1 MDRMACVEL
10 PAFPLQLLLRRHPDW
25 EGRPVAVVDRDK
37 PQGVILWA
45 NEAAQEARIRT
56 GMRYSAGLS
65 LARTLHAG
73 EVPPAEIEREV
84 AALAERLRR
93 FTPDVEPCRDEPGV
107 FWLNA
112 SGLSHLHASLRE
124 WADAILAALRAGG
137 LRGAVAV
144 GFSRFGTYAVARTAA
159 SAATGPAAT
168 VLRDPATERVLA
180 GQAPLDRLGIDPALR
195 DSLQKLGVGTV
206 RAFLKLPPAGIRRRF
221 GADAERLHR
230 LAAGDLRVPLQPLRV
245 REPLVARH
253 DLDDPETDVSR
264 LLFLVKRLLNRV
276 LARVAA
282 RHEALAEL
290 TLDLR
295 LDRAPARSER
305 IRPAAPTLDAAQ
317 LLSLVRLR
325 LEACIPPGGTPPGS
339 ACSLGARVPD
349 APTPSRVPDAQASG
363 ERTLGAGVT
372 SLRVAARAVRTRS
385 AQAGLFAARPHR
397 DLAVANRALAR
408 VRAEFGDG
416 AVVRARL
423 VEAHL
428 PEARFAWEPLA
439 TAPRPVTAPRSATA
453 RRRVA
458 ASRSATAREL
468 AAAPFRAGNRRTAC
482 RPAAGAEDPRAPPPA
497 SPAAAP
503 RAGRL
508 AAARGRRRARR
519 GPRRA
524 LPGVRRV
531 VAGGRPPRVLLRPDA
546 RRRRALDLLRPPAP
560 AVVLAGAGGVGAL
573 SGNGPRFRGRC
584 RTSRSGAGATSR
596 FSTGR
601 ATPTSWSSRR
611 TRSGSRRWP

>member
-25 EGRPVAVVDRDK
+25 AGRPVAVVDRDK

-45 NEAAQEARIRT
+45 NEEAQEARIRT

-65 LARTLHAG
+65 LARALHAG

-84 AALAERLRR
+84 ASLAERLRR
-93 FTPDVEPCRDEPGV
+93 FSPDVEPCRDEPGV

-112 SGLSHLHASLRE
+112 SGLSHLWASLRA
-124 WADAILAALRAGG
+124 WADAVLAALRAGG

-144 GFSRFGTYAVARTAA
+144 GFTRFGTYAVARTAA
-159 SAATGPAAT
+159 TSASGPAAT
-168 VLRDPATERVLA
+168 VLQDPATERVLA
-180 GQAPLDRLGIDPALR
+180 GQAPLDRLGIDPPLR
-195 DSLQKLGVGTV
+195 DSLQKLGIATV
-206 RAFLKLPPAGIRRRF
+206 RAFLQLPPAGIRRRF

-230 LAAGDLRVPLQPLRV
+230 LAAGDLWAPLQPLRV
-245 REPLVARH
+245 RDPLVARH

-276 LARVAA
+276 LARIAA
-282 RHEALAEL
+282 RQEALAEL

-295 LDRAPARSER
+295 LDRAPAQTER

-325 LEACIPPGGTPPGS
+325 LEARFRPEARLPQEEPAPATPAPPAPVPQARALQGG
-339 ACSLGARVPD
+339 
-349 APTPSRVPDAQASG
+349 
-363 ERTLGAGVT
+363 LGAGVT

-397 DLAVANRALAR
+397 DLAAANRALAR
-408 VRAEFGDG
+408 VRAEFGDE

-428 PEARFAWEPLA
+428 PEARFAWEPLV
-439 TAPRPVTAPRSATA
+439 TAPRTVAASRSATA

-458 ASRSATAREL
+458 VSRAATTREL
-468 AAAPFRAGNRRTAC
+468 AALPYAPADT
-482 RPAAGAEDPRAPPPA
+482 
-497 SPAAAP
+497 
-503 RAGRL
+503 AGRPLVRSIHARPVPLPPRPRHEPDGWLLRGGVAGHVEDL
-508 AAARGRRRARR
+508 AGPYLVSGGWWRAAVHREYYFARMRDGDVLWIYYDRLRRRWCWQ
-519 GPRRA
+519 G
-524 LPGVRRV
+524 RV
-531 VAGGRPPRVLLRPDA
+531 E
-546 RRRRALDLLRPPAP
+546 
-560 AVVLAGAGGVGAL
+560 
-573 SGNGPRFRGRC
+573 
-584 RTSRSGAGATSR
+584 
-596 FSTGR
+596 
-601 ATPTSWSSRR
+601 
-611 TRSGSRRWP
+611 

>member
-10 PAFPLQLLLRRHPDW
+10 PAFPLQLLLRRRPGW
-25 EGRPVAVVDRDK
+25 AGRPVAVVDRDK

-45 NEAAQEARIRT
+45 NEAAQDARIRT

-84 AALAERLRR
+84 ASLAERLRR
-93 FTPDVEPCRDEPGV
+93 FSPDVEPCRDEPGV

-112 SGLSHLHASLRE
+112 SGLSHLWASLRE
-124 WADAILAALRAGG
+124 WADAVLAALRAGG

-144 GFSRFGTYAVARTAA
+144 GFTRFGTSAVARTAA
-159 SAATGPAAT
+159 TAASGPAAT

-206 RAFLKLPPAGIRRRF
+206 RAFLQLPPAGIRRRF

-230 LAAGDLRVPLQPLRV
+230 LAAGDLWAPLQPLPV
-245 REPLVARH
+245 RDPLVARH

-276 LARVAA
+276 LARIAA
-282 RHEALAEL
+282 RQEALAEL

-295 LDRAPARSER
+295 LERAPAQTER

-317 LLSLVRLR
+317 LLNLVRLR
-325 LEACIPPGGTPPGS
+325 LEARFRPEARLSQEARLRSTAPAPSATVSRTRALQAASRTHTP
-339 ACSLGARVPD
+339 
-349 APTPSRVPDAQASG
+349 G
-363 ERTLGAGVT
+363 ERTIGAGVT

-397 DLAVANRALAR
+397 DPAAAHRALAR
-408 VRAEFGDG
+408 VRAEFGDE

-439 TAPRPVTAPRSATA
+439 TAPRTVGASRSVTARRSAVRRPAKALRSGMSPRSAP
-453 RRRVA
+453 
-458 ASRSATAREL
+458 SPRSVPVP
-468 AAAPFRAGNRRTAC
+468 APTPADTAC
-482 RPAAGAEDPRAPPPA
+482 RPLVRRIHARPVPLPPRPRHEPDGWLLRGGVAGHVEDLAGPYLVSGGWWRAAVHREYYF
-497 SPAAAP
+497 
-503 RAGRL
+503 
-508 AAARGRRRARR
+508 ARMRDGDLLWIYYDRPRRRWCWQ
-519 GPRRA
+519 G
-524 LPGVRRV
+524 RV
-531 VAGGRPPRVLLRPDA
+531 E
-546 RRRRALDLLRPPAP
+546 
-560 AVVLAGAGGVGAL
+560 
-573 SGNGPRFRGRC
+573 
-584 RTSRSGAGATSR
+584 
-596 FSTGR
+596 
-601 ATPTSWSSRR
+601 
-611 TRSGSRRWP
+611 

>member
-1 MDRMACVEL
+1 MDRTACVEL

-45 NEAAQEARIRT
+45 NGAAQEARIRT

-65 LARTLHAG
+65 LARALHAG
-73 EVPPAEIEREV
+73 EVTPAEIEREV
-84 AALAERLRR
+84 ASLAERLRR
-93 FTPDVEPCRDEPGV
+93 FSPEVEPCRDEPGV

-112 SGLSHLHASLRE
+112 SGLSHLWASLRE
-124 WADAILAALRAGG
+124 WADAVLAALRAGG

-144 GFSRFGTYAVARTAA
+144 GFTRFGTYAVARTAA
-159 SAATGPAAT
+159 TAATGPAAT
-168 VLRDPATERVLA
+168 VLRDAATERVLA

-195 DSLQKLGVGTV
+195 DSLQKLGIGTV
-206 RAFLKLPPAGIRRRF
+206 RAFLQLPPAGVRRRF

-230 LAAGDLRVPLQPLRV
+230 LAAGDLWVPLQPLRV

-276 LARVAA
+276 LARIAA
-282 RHEALAEL
+282 RQEALAEL

-295 LDRAPARSER
+295 LERAPAQTER

-317 LLSLVRLR
+317 LLNLVRLR
-325 LEACIPPGGTPPGS
+325 LEACFRPETRRSREEPAPATPTPP
-339 ACSLGARVPD
+339 APAPQAR
-349 APTPSRVPDAQASG
+349 ALQG
-363 ERTLGAGVT
+363 GTLGAGVT

-385 AQAGLFAARPHR
+385 AQAGLFAARPRR
-397 DLAVANRALAR
+397 DLAAANRALAR
-408 VRAEFGDG
+408 VRAEFGDE

-439 TAPRPVTAPRSATA
+439 TAPRTVAASRSATA
-453 RRRVA
+453 RRHVA

-468 AAAPFRAGNRRTAC
+468 AC
-482 RPAAGAEDPRAPPPA
+482 RPLVRSIHARPVPLPPRPRHEPDGWLLRGGVAGHVEDLAGPYLVSGGWWRAAVHREYYF
-497 SPAAAP
+497 
-503 RAGRL
+503 
-508 AAARGRRRARR
+508 ARMRDGDVLWIYYDRPRRRWCWQ
-519 GPRRA
+519 G
-524 LPGVRRV
+524 RV
-531 VAGGRPPRVLLRPDA
+531 E
-546 RRRRALDLLRPPAP
+546 
-560 AVVLAGAGGVGAL
+560 
-573 SGNGPRFRGRC
+573 
-584 RTSRSGAGATSR
+584 
-596 FSTGR
+596 
-601 ATPTSWSSRR
+601 
-611 TRSGSRRWP
+611 

>member
-1 MDRMACVEL
+1 VDRMACVEL

-25 EGRPVAVVDRDK
+25 DGRPVAVVDRDK
-37 PQGVILWA
+37 PQGVILWV

-84 AALAERLRR
+84 AVLADRLRR

-112 SGLSHLHASLRE
+112 SGLSHLYASPRE
-124 WADAILAALRAGG
+124 WADAILAALRSGG
-137 LRGAVAV
+137 LRGSVAV

-168 VLRDPATERVLA
+168 VLRDPTTERALA

-206 RAFLKLPPAGIRRRF
+206 GAFLKLPPAGIRRRF

-253 DLDDPETDVSR
+253 ELDDPETDVSR
-264 LLFLVKRLLNRV
+264 LLFLVKRLLHRV
-276 LARVAA
+276 LTRIAA
-282 RHEALAEL
+282 RREALAEL

-295 LDRAPARSER
+295 LDRAPARTER

-317 LLSLVRLR
+317 LLNLVRLR
-325 LEACIPPGGTPPGS
+325 LEACFRPEARLPQEATASQVPVAPARALQGG
-339 ACSLGARVPD
+339 A
-349 APTPSRVPDAQASG
+349 
-363 ERTLGAGVT
+363 LGAGVT
-372 SLRVAARAVRTRS
+372 SLRVAARAVRVAS
-385 AQAGLFAARPHR
+385 AQPGLFGARPRR
-397 DLAVANRALAR
+397 DLAGANRALAR
-408 VRAEFGDG
+408 VRAEFGDE

-428 PEARFAWEPLA
+428 PEARFAWEPLGRLS
-439 TAPRPVTAPRSATA
+439 RPVAALRSTPASRSAPA
-453 RRRVA
+453 RRPVA
-458 ASRSATAREL
+458 ASRSAPASRSASAREL
-468 AAAPFRAGNRRTAC
+468 AAAPYAPADNAC
-482 RPAAGAEDPRAPPPA
+482 RPLVRRIYARPLPLPPRPRHEPDGWLLRGGVAGHVEDL
-497 SPAAAP
+497 
-503 RAGRL
+503 AGPYLVSGGWWRS
-508 AAARGRRRARR
+508 AVHREYYFARMRDGDVLWIYYDRPRRRWCWQ
-519 GPRRA
+519 G
-524 LPGVRRV
+524 RV
-531 VAGGRPPRVLLRPDA
+531 E
-546 RRRRALDLLRPPAP
+546 
-560 AVVLAGAGGVGAL
+560 
-573 SGNGPRFRGRC
+573 
-584 RTSRSGAGATSR
+584 
-596 FSTGR
+596 
-601 ATPTSWSSRR
+601 
-611 TRSGSRRWP
+611 

>member
-45 NEAAQEARIRT
+45 NEAAREARIRA

-73 EVPPAEIEREV
+73 EVPPADIEREV

-124 WADAILAALRAGG
+124 WADAILAALRSSG

-168 VLRDPATERVLA
+168 VLRDPVTERALA
-180 GQAPLDRLGIDPALR
+180 GQAPLDRLGIAPALR

-206 RAFLKLPPAGIRRRF
+206 GAFLKLPPAGIRRRF
-221 GADAERLHR
+221 GRDAERLHR

-245 REPLVARH
+245 RDPLVARH

-325 LEACIPPGGTPPGS
+325 LEACFRPEARLSREEPAPSAPVSRTRPPQ
-339 ACSLGARVPD
+339 AA
-349 APTPSRVPDAQASG
+349 SRTHASG

-428 PEARFAWEPLA
+428 PEARFAWEPIE
-439 TAPRPVTAPRSATA
+439 TAPRSAA
-453 RRRVA
+453 ASRPVA
-458 ASRSATAREL
+458 ALRSAPPRRPVAATRSATAREL
-468 AAAPFRAGNRRTAC
+468 AAAPYAPADTAC
-482 RPAAGAEDPRAPPPA
+482 RPLVRRIHARPLPLPPRPHHEPDGWLLHGGVAGHVEDLAGPYLVSGGWWRAAVHREYYF
-497 SPAAAP
+497 
-503 RAGRL
+503 
-508 AAARGRRRARR
+508 ARMRDGDVLWIYYDRPRRRWCWQ
-519 GPRRA
+519 G
-524 LPGVRRV
+524 RV
-531 VAGGRPPRVLLRPDA
+531 E
-546 RRRRALDLLRPPAP
+546 
-560 AVVLAGAGGVGAL
+560 
-573 SGNGPRFRGRC
+573 
-584 RTSRSGAGATSR
+584 
-596 FSTGR
+596 
-601 ATPTSWSSRR
+601 
-611 TRSGSRRWP
+611 